1 MAGLSLIFFAKLVF
15 GRTISSLLIA
25 CNFFTISVKPLQF
38 FCGPSG
44 SLSTDQL
51 RRTNIWFQTKL
62 KPPTLN
68 LNLGGIFQK
77 FGGFKRQRYWFGFD
91 WKRERVCVCVRMC
104 VCACEGDRVWK
115 RESVCVKEK
124 VLIKKVNWGEITSL
138 QTTGL
143 WETELTQTQAG
154 PLAGTELELEL
165 RKLDTKKNN
174 CSHYRVQKS
183 S

>member
-1 MAGLSLIFFAKLVF
+1 MVVFEPSWWEVCCIANQVYYWSILLSSWLVYPWF
-15 GRTISSLLIA
+15 LPSWCLEEQLHLYWLPAS
-25 CNFFTISVKPLQF
+25 FFTISVKPLQF

-91 WKRERVCVCVRMC
+91 WKRERERECVCVCVC
-104 VCACEGDRVWK
+104 VCACEGDVCERV
-115 RESVCVKEK
+115 
-124 VLIKKVNWGEITSL
+124 
-138 QTTGL
+138 
-143 WETELTQTQAG
+143 
-154 PLAGTELELEL
+154 
-165 RKLDTKKNN
+165 
-174 CSHYRVQKS
+174 RVRV
-183 S
+183 